1 MRIVDRGEAM
11 KRVNFSD
18 EVKEMVSTAPAQQ
31 QAKSKSDTP
40 DSTTPPKARL
50 SEKKKKDDPTPTSRM
65 REPSED
71 SESDDKILYS
81 EPVAKQR
88 KSSSADAAS
97 VEVDQLASRLL
108 DAAAKKS
115 ADKLKDELEWMERRG
130 LRFDRPPLSSNEKIK
145 KFKTTIVVDL
155 LQESGEKISKT
166 IAGLVSRLLI
176 LGCDPNS
183 VDKSG
188 NTPLMLA
195 CKAGHKDLMMF
206 MINQCPAIK
215 LHAVNSDGRNAAMV
229 ASEAGQ
235 KHLLLA
241 LDRAGISLHPKN
253 PAIIFYTLVQHV
265 KGEADY
271 SDRVDIV
278 KSLLKQGDYLN
289 LVDESGKTLLM
300 HATLQ
305 SDIEMINALL
315 HFGLGPMVH
324 IRDADGK
331 DVFAHAKALE
341 NKYSAHLILQLIDDN
356 LNRDY

>member
-1 MRIVDRGEAM
+1 M
-11 KRVNFSD
+11 KRVHFSD
-18 EVKEMVSTAPAQQ
+18 EVKEIVSTAPAQQ

-50 SEKKKKDDPTPTSRM
+50 SEKKKKDDPTSTSRM
-65 REPSED
+65 RELSED
-71 SESDDKILYS
+71 SESDEKILYS
-81 EPVAKQR
+81 EPVVKQ
-88 KSSSADAAS
+88 KKPSSADAAS
-97 VEVDQLASRLL
+97 VAVDQLASRLL

-130 LRFDRPPLSSNEKIK
+130 LRFDCPPLSSNEKIK
-145 KFKTTIVVDL
+145 KFKTTIVVDI
-155 LQESGEKISKT
+155 LQECGEKISKT
-166 IAGLVSRLLI
+166 IAGLVSRLLV

-229 ASEAGQ
+229 ANEAGQ

-253 PAIIFYTLVQHV
+253 PAITFYTLVQHV

-271 SDRVDIV
+271 SDRVTLVIN
-278 KSLLKQGDYLN
+278 LLKQGDYLN

-300 HATLQ
+300 HATIRE
-305 SDIEMINALL
+305 DIEMINALL

-331 DVFAHAKALE
+331 DVFAHAKALD
-341 NKYSAHLILQLIDDN
+341 NKYSSLLILKLIDDN